1 MIEEKESTI
10 NLKEEI
16 LKYLVHWRWFVL
28 SVFLALICA
37 VLYIRFTPKS
47 YNTATKILIK
57 DEKSNDLA
65 NQLSA
70 FSEMSILGGGK
81 NNIENEIEILKSR
94 TLIYNTLDTL
104 NLNIS
109 YIDNTGIVAA
119 NLYKRS
125 PVEVIWNSEDPSEI
139 VKIILSNF
147 TDSGFSVTIADN
159 KLGDYNFGSNITSEF
174 GNFTVNK
181 LSNIDLSEIEI

>member
-94 TLIYNTLDTL
+94 TLIYNTLDSL
-104 NLNIS
+104 NFDIK
-109 YIDNTGIVAA
+109 YIDNSNIVPVD
-119 NLYKRS
+119 LYKK
-125 PVEVIWNSEDPSEI
+125 
-139 VKIILSNF
+139 KIGRASCR
-147 TDSGFSVTIADN
+147 
-159 KLGDYNFGSNITSEF
+159 ER
-174 GNFTVNK
+174 
-181 LSNIDLSEIEI
+181 